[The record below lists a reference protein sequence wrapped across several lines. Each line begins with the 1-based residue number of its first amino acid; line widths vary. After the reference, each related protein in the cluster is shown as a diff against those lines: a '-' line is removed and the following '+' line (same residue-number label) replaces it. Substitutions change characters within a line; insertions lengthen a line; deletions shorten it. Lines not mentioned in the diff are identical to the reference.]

1 MHLNFL
7 TLRLQAYGSI
17 TSITNK
23 TRQRHGLSYS
33 VRVIEN
39 TIDNS
44 SRKPIIRILKTAML
58 YDHFRGMVYQLEA
71 FQCPYLRLIQN
82 MNPSGF
88 LHQLLS
94 VNELAVA
101 LSKLS
106 MFPYFDAAH
115 YIVSVMALREQPGAL
130 EVSRRSPLACWF
142 SAMLYCFGGAILSG
156 VIMAEA
162 PVEPLA
168 NSTNILLASLMWYMV
183 FYCPQDV
190 AYSCTTILPIRLVLT
205 AMKEVTRTW
214 KVLGGVTQASKKYK
228 DSLFVM
234 IAVGWAKGAGGG
246 LMSNFEQLVRGIW
259 KPETNEL
266 LKMTYPTKV
275 TLIGSVLFSLQQCQ
289 YLPMQRPQ
297 LMLLYTMFIVINKTV
312 FALRL
317 CGPCSLFARVDG
329 VRSLLVWTAF
339 TVVQMLFAVQ

>member
-1 MHLNFL
+1 MDLF
-7 TLRLQAYGSI
+7 S
-17 TSITNK
+17 
-23 TRQRHGLSYS
+23 
-33 VRVIEN
+33 
-39 TIDNS
+39 
-44 SRKPIIRILKTAML
+44 
-58 YDHFRGMVYQLEA
+58 
-71 FQCPYLRLIQN
+71 
-82 MNPSGF
+82 
-88 LHQLLS
+88 LLG
-94 VNELAVA
+94 VNELAVG

-130 EVSRRSPLACWF
+130 VVSRRSPLACWF

-183 FYCPQDV
+183 FYCPQDM
-190 AYSCTTILPIRLVLT
+190 AYACTTILPIRLVLT

-297 LMLLYTMFIVINKTV
+297 LMLLYTAFIVINKTRIMLLGSS
-312 FALRL
+312 F
-317 CGPCSLFARVDG
+317 SLFAQFESVLYE
-329 VRSLLVWTAF
+329 V
-339 TVVQMLFAVQ
+339 LFARPLTCAPLTSESCSHSRITSSCPSSDTKGTSCVTNGSSSPPEPSKDSEKDKKKTE

>member
-1 MHLNFL
+1 MDLFGLLN
-7 TLRLQAYGSI
+7 
-17 TSITNK
+17 
-23 TRQRHGLSYS
+23 
-33 VRVIEN
+33 
-39 TIDNS
+39 
-44 SRKPIIRILKTAML
+44 
-58 YDHFRGMVYQLEA
+58 
-71 FQCPYLRLIQN
+71 
-82 MNPSGF
+82 
-88 LHQLLS
+88 

-101 LSKLS
+101 LSRLS

-115 YIVSVMALREQPGAL
+115 YIVSVMSLREQPGAL
-130 EVSRRSPLACWF
+130 EVSRRSPFACWF
-142 SAMLYCFGGAILSG
+142 SAMLYCFGGAVLSG

-162 PVEPLA
+162 PIEPLA
-168 NSTNILLASLMWYMV
+168 NSTNVLLASLMWYLV
-183 FYCPQDV
+183 FYCPQDMV
-190 AYSCTTILPIRLVLT
+190 YFAASFLPIRLVLT

-289 YLPMQRPQ
+289 YLPMPRPQ
-297 LMLLYTMFIVINKTV
+297 LMLLYTAFIVINKTRMMLMGSS
-312 FALRL
+312 FSLLAGFESALYEV
-317 CGPCSLFARVDG
+317 LFARPVSHSHITYSCSSSEAKSTSCATNGSPLPHEQKD
-329 VRSLLVWTAF
+329 SEKDKKKTE
-339 TVVQMLFAVQ
+339 

>member
-1 MHLNFL
+1 MDLFRLLN
-7 TLRLQAYGSI
+7 
-17 TSITNK
+17 
-23 TRQRHGLSYS
+23 
-33 VRVIEN
+33 
-39 TIDNS
+39 
-44 SRKPIIRILKTAML
+44 
-58 YDHFRGMVYQLEA
+58 
-71 FQCPYLRLIQN
+71 
-82 MNPSGF
+82 
-88 LHQLLS
+88 

-101 LSKLS
+101 LSRMN
-106 MFPYFDAAH
+106 MFPYFEVAH
-115 YIVSVMALREQPGAL
+115 YIVSVMSLREQPGAL

-142 SAMLYCFGGAILSG
+142 SAMLHCFGGAVLSG

-168 NSTNILLASLMWYMV
+168 NSTNILLASLMWYVV
-183 FYCPQDV
+183 FYCPQDMV
-190 AYSCTTILPIRLVLT
+190 YSCATILPIRLVLT

-234 IAVGWAKGAGGG
+234 IAVGWTKGAGGG

-289 YLPMQRPQ
+289 YLPMNRPQ
-297 LMLLYTMFIVINKTV
+297 LMLLYTTFIVINKTRMMLLGSSFSLLIWIESTLYEV
-312 FALRL
+312 
-317 CGPCSLFARVDG
+317 LFARPLTCSPLTNQTHSHITSSCSSSEAKSTSCVKNGSPLPQEECKVSEKDKKK
-329 VRSLLVWTAF
+329 TE
-339 TVVQMLFAVQ
+339 

>member
-1 MHLNFL
+1 MDLF
-7 TLRLQAYGSI
+7 G
-17 TSITNK
+17 
-23 TRQRHGLSYS
+23 
-33 VRVIEN
+33 
-39 TIDNS
+39 
-44 SRKPIIRILKTAML
+44 
-58 YDHFRGMVYQLEA
+58 
-71 FQCPYLRLIQN
+71 
-82 MNPSGF
+82 
-88 LHQLLS
+88 LLS

-101 LSKLS
+101 LSSLS

-115 YIVSVMALREQPGAL
+115 YIVSVMSLREQPGAL
-130 EVSRRSPLACWF
+130 EVSRRSPFACWF
-142 SAMLYCFGGAILSG
+142 SAMLYCFGGAVLSG

-162 PVEPLA
+162 PIEPLA
-168 NSTNILLASLMWYMV
+168 NSTNVLLASLMWYLV

-190 AYSCTTILPIRLVLT
+190 VYSTASFLPIRLVLT

-289 YLPMQRPQ
+289 YLPMHRPQ
-297 LMLLYTMFIVINKTV
+297 LMLLYTAFIVINKTRMMLMGSS
-312 FALRL
+312 FSLLAGFESALYEV
-317 CGPCSLFARVDG
+317 LFARPVSHSHITSSCSSSEAKSTSCATNG
-329 VRSLLVWTAF
+329 SSLPHEQKDSEKDKKKTE
-339 TVVQMLFAVQ
+339 

>member
-1 MHLNFL
+1 MDLFGLLN
-7 TLRLQAYGSI
+7 
-17 TSITNK
+17 
-23 TRQRHGLSYS
+23 
-33 VRVIEN
+33 
-39 TIDNS
+39 
-44 SRKPIIRILKTAML
+44 
-58 YDHFRGMVYQLEA
+58 
-71 FQCPYLRLIQN
+71 
-82 MNPSGF
+82 
-88 LHQLLS
+88 

-101 LSKLS
+101 LSRLS

-115 YIVSVMALREQPGAL
+115 YIVSVMSLREQPGAL
-130 EVSRRSPLACWF
+130 EVSRRSPFACWF
-142 SAMLYCFGGAILSG
+142 SAMLYCFGGAVLSG

-162 PVEPLA
+162 PIEPLA
-168 NSTNILLASLMWYMV
+168 NSTNVLLASLMWYLV
-183 FYCPQDV
+183 FYCPQDMV
-190 AYSCTTILPIRLVLT
+190 YFAASFLPIRLVLT

-289 YLPMQRPQ
+289 YLPMPRPQ
-297 LMLLYTMFIVINKTV
+297 LMLLYTAFIVINKSLDFGGQPPQGRVTADIFFPV
-312 FALRL
+312 FNNGFNDVVYCCVVLCCVDDVHCSTRMMLMGSSFSLLAGFESALYEV
-317 CGPCSLFARVDG
+317 LFARPVSHSHITYSCSSSEAKSTSCATNGSPLPHEQKD
-329 VRSLLVWTAF
+329 SEKDKKKTE
-339 TVVQMLFAVQ
+339 